1 MESAPHD
8 DALVHRAMRVA
19 IVGGGPAGL
28 RAAEVASAAGA
39 RVSLWD
45 RKPSVGRKFLVA
57 GRGGLNITKNEPA
70 ELFSQRYHSAGHSER
85 LWNSLVAE
93 FGPEEMR
100 AWALGLG
107 VETFVASTRRVYPT
121 EMRAAP
127 LLRRWVE
134 RLRSSGVEFHM
145 RHQLCELSVGEELT
159 LKFTGADGHHVC
171 ASADAVI
178 LAMGGASWPQTG
190 SDGAWVP
197 VVRKLGVEVAELQP
211 ANCGWEWG
219 LDAEFSQQWQ
229 GTPIKSVHVHAD
241 GELAKG
247 ELLVTRYGLEGGAI
261 YQLGARLRAMAAPSI
276 TVDFKPHSTA
286 EQLIAKM
293 GPIKRNFL
301 SEAEARWKLPK
312 VATAMLRQAIGGAD
326 AASAQE
332 LAAMV
337 KGFRIELK
345 RPRQISEAISSAG
358 GVRFAELNEELMLSR
373 MPGVFAAGEMLDWDA
388 PTGGYL
394 LQGCFATG
402 TRAANGALRWFAQRR
417 GASPRYSTSSPMS
430 RSFEG

>member
-8 DALVHRAMRVA
+8 DAMVHRSMRVA
-19 IVGGGPAGL
+19 VVGGGPAGL

-39 RVSLWD
+39 CVSLWD
-45 RKPSVGRKFLVA
+45 QKPSVGRKFLVA
-57 GRGGLNITKNEPA
+57 GRGGLNITKNEA
-70 ELFSQRYHSAGHSER
+70 TEVFSRRYESAGHSER
-85 LWNSLVAE
+85 FWDSLLTE

-107 VETFVASTRRVYPT
+107 VETFVASTRRVYPK

-134 RLRSSGVEFHM
+134 RLRSNRVEFHM
-145 RHQLCELSVGEELT
+145 RHQLCELSVGQELT
-159 LKFTGADGHHVC
+159 LKFSGADEQQVC

-197 VVRKLGVEVAELQP
+197 VVRNLCVEVAELQP
-211 ANCGWEWG
+211 ANCGWDWG
-219 LDAEFSQQWQ
+219 CDDEFSEQWQ
-229 GTPIKSVHVHAD
+229 GTPIKSVHVYAD
-241 GELAKG
+241 GEMAKG

-261 YQLGARLRAMAAPSI
+261 YQLGGRLRAMTAPCI

-286 EQLIAKM
+286 EQLVAKM

-301 SEAEARWKLPK
+301 SEAEPRWKLPGV
-312 VATAMLRQAIGGAD
+312 VAALLRQTLGGNEPG
-326 AASAQE
+326 SAQE

-337 KGFRIELK
+337 KGLCVQLS

-358 GVRFAELNEELMLSR
+358 GVRFTELNEELMLAS

-402 TRAANGALRWFAQRR
+402 TRAARGALRWLAQRR
-417 GASPRYSTSSPMS
+417 GL
-430 RSFEG
+430 G

>member
-1 MESAPHD
+1 MERAPHD
-8 DALVHRAMRVA
+8 YSIGHQPMRVA
-19 IVGGGPAGL
+19 VVGGGPAGL
-28 RAAEVASAAGA
+28 RAAEVASAGGA
-39 RVSLWD
+39 IVSIWD

-57 GRGGLNITKNEPA
+57 GRGGLNITKSEPT
-70 ELFSQRYHSAGHSER
+70 EVFSRRYQSTGHSEEF
-85 LWNSLVAE
+85 WDALVAE

-107 VETFVASTRRVYPT
+107 VETFVASTRRVYPK

-134 RLRSSGVEFHM
+134 RLRGNGVEFHM

-159 LKFTGADGHHVC
+159 LKFSGAHEQQVC
-171 ASADAVI
+171 TPADAVI

-197 VVRKLGVEVAELQP
+197 VVRALGVEVSELQP

-219 LDAEFSQQWQ
+219 VDAEFSEQWQ
-229 GTPIKSVHVHAD
+229 GTPIKSVHVCAD

-261 YQLGARLRAMAAPSI
+261 YQLGGRLRSMTAPCI
-276 TVDFKPHSTA
+276 TVDFKPHSTL
-286 EQLIAKM
+286 EQLVAKM

-301 SEAEARWKLPK
+301 SEAESRWKLPGVV
-312 VATAMLRQAIGGAD
+312 VALLRQRLGGSD
-326 AASAQE
+326 PESAQG
-332 LAAMV
+332 LAVMV
-337 KGFRIELK
+337 KEFCIQLN

-358 GVRFAELNEELMLSR
+358 GVRFTELNEELMLAR
-373 MPGVFAAGEMLDWDA
+373 MPGVFVAGEMLDWEA

-402 TRAANGALRWFAQRR
+402 TRAACGALRWFAQRR
-417 GASPRYSTSSPMS
+417 SLG
-430 RSFEG
+430 

>member
-1 MESAPHD
+1 MVQDS
-8 DALVHRAMRVA
+8 MRVA
-19 IVGGGPAGL
+19 VVGGGPAGL

-45 RKPSVGRKFLVA
+45 GKPSVGRKFLVA
-57 GRGGLNITKNEPA
+57 GRGGLNITKDEPT
-70 ELFSQRYHSAGHSER
+70 ELFSRRYHSVGHSDGF
-85 LWNSLVAE
+85 WDSLIAE

-100 AWALGLG
+100 AWALGFG
-107 VETFVASTRRVYPT
+107 VETFVASTRRVYPK

-134 RLRSSGVEFHM
+134 RLRSNGVEFHM
-145 RHQLCELSVGEELT
+145 RHQLCGLSLGQELM
-159 LKFTGADGHHVC
+159 LKFTGADGQHVC

-178 LAMGGASWPQTG
+178 LATGGASWPQTG

-219 LDAEFSQQWQ
+219 LAAEFSEQWQ
-229 GTPIKSVHVHAD
+229 GTPIKSVHVYAD

-247 ELLVTRYGLEGGAI
+247 ELLVTRYGLEGGTI
-261 YQLGARLRAMAAPSI
+261 YQLGARLRAMSPPSI
-276 TVDFKPHSTA
+276 TVDFKPHSTV
-286 EQLIAKM
+286 EQLVAKM

-301 SEAEARWKLPK
+301 SEAETRCKLPK
-312 VATAMLRQAIGGAD
+312 VVTALLRQAIGGAD
-326 AASAQE
+326 PASAQE

-337 KGFRIELK
+337 KGFRIQLN

-358 GVRFAELNEELMLSR
+358 GVRFAELNEKLMLVR

-402 TRAANGALRWFAQRR
+402 TRAAHGALRWLAQRR
-417 GASPRYSTSSPMS
+417 GPA
-430 RSFEG
+430 